1 MSRLLDSRPAQTLK
15 ATYRTFTE
23 GNLTDWAAALTYY
36 GILSIFPALIV
47 LLAALGLVGEGA
59 TGPLVDNI
67 EQVAPDPAREVLTG
81 AIADLQRNQSTAGLL
96 ALVALLV
103 ALWSASGYMGAF
115 MRASNVIWGVDD
127 RPAKRALPR
136 RLLITVAL
144 LLGLFASTLAVL
156 LTGDFANEVGE
167 VLGLGDAALTAWKIA
182 KWPVVATLVAV
193 MLGGLYRAA
202 PAHRHGGFLGTTAGS
217 FLAVCLWLLASAAF
231 GYYVSNFG
239 SYNRTYGALGT
250 VIAFSVWLW
259 ITNLVI
265 LLGATFDA
273 AIEKRPSGDERG
285 PDEAE

>member
-1 MSRLLDSRPAQTLK
+1 MRRLLDNRGAQTLK
-15 ATYRTFTE
+15 ATFETFGR

-47 LLAALGLVGEGA
+47 LLAALGLVGENA
-59 TGPLVDNI
+59 TGPLLENI
-67 EQVAPDPAREVLTG
+67 EQFAPDPARDVLTG
-81 AIADLQRNQSTAGLL
+81 AITDLQRSQGTAGLL
-96 ALVALLV
+96 VLVGLLV

-115 MRASNVIWGVDD
+115 MRASNVIWGVDN

-136 RLLITVAL
+136 RVLMTVAL

-167 VLGLGDAALTAWKIA
+167 VLGLGDAALTAWGIA
-182 KWPVVATLVAV
+182 KWPVVAMLVAF

-250 VIAFSVWLW
+250 VVAFAVWLW

-265 LLGATFDA
+265 LFGATLDA
-273 AIEKRPSGDERG
+273 EIEKRGRAIQPPG
-285 PDEAE
+285 